1 MRRAQ
6 APIAATPVPE
16 PASIV
21 TVNLQNTRFSE
32 ADMSKN
38 QHNPDSSNQALNQNN
53 QMSDDPGDGSRNS
66 DRLGRD
72 GASPAEKAPPHD
84 RQGQSTIE
92 AFGEEGA
99 GIAAK
104 E

>member
-1 MRRAQ
+1 
-6 APIAATPVPE
+6 
-16 PASIV
+16 
-21 TVNLQNTRFSE
+21 
-32 ADMSKN
+32 MSKS
-38 QHNPDSSNQALNQNN
+38 QHGLDDEQPQQNQNN
-53 QMSDDPGDGSRNS
+53 QMSDDPADGNRESFIA
-66 DRLGRD
+66 GKD
-72 GASPAEKAPPHD
+72 GTSPAEKKPPQD